1 MARYDFGV
9 EKRIYLNSLSEEE
22 VDSAVAELVN
32 QADSINSALPG
43 GHWDSWKELI
53 FKTFHIQKL
62 YYFVLS
68 FS

>member
-32 QADSINSALPG
+32 QADNINSALPG
-43 GHWDSWKELI
+43 GH
-53 FKTFHIQKL
+53 
-62 YYFVLS
+62 
-68 FS
+68 